1 MSTLSVSNVSD
12 GTTTVGTSY
21 VVNGSARA
29 WAHVNAGNAAIS
41 DSLNISSIDDDG
53 TGEFGL
59 NYTNA
64 MNSSTYCATATIT
77 FSHDHSVQAQR
88 ILTIESKGTSSV
100 EVDAGYIN
108 SVGDNLSLDIGTDGS
123 VLIHGDLA

>member
-1 MSTLSVSNVSD
+1 MSTLTVTNIKKTGETNSREVSGV
-12 GTTTVGTSY
+12 
-21 VVNGSARA
+21 AAA

-41 DSLNISSIDDDG
+41 DSVNISSIDDDA

-77 FSHDHSVQAQR
+77 FSHDHNVQAQR

-108 SVGDNLSLDIGTDGS
+108 SAGDNLSLDIGTDGS